1 MAAANVGDS
10 RDGPTREREG
20 EVESSIRA
28 WFSRIQDTIS
38 LAVSSTTRTGIDRK
52 LFERTIRLIEKVMKL
67 CQNPRLNLKNS
78 PPCMLDILPELIEL
92 LKLILKKY
100 DDKINVLNENE
111 YFKVFMDNIDRK
123 LKQVTK
129 LFKDVGEKIFNEN
142 APSRR
147 KLTKYSLIFSH
158 MLADL
163 KAIFPNG
170 HYIGRNFKITK
181 ADAQEF
187 WNKSFGSK

>member
-1 MAAANVGDS
+1 MAVANVSES
-10 RDGPTREREG
+10 RDGPNRESEG
-20 EVESSIRA
+20 ESSIRS
-28 WFSRIQDTIS
+28 WFSKIHENIS
-38 LAVSSTTRTGIDRK
+38 FAVSSTTRTGIDRK
-52 LFERTIRLIEKVMKL
+52 IFDRTIRLIEKVFKL
-67 CQNPRLNLKNS
+67 CQNPKLNLKNS
-78 PPCMLDILPELIEL
+78 PPCMIDILPEMIDL

-100 DDKINVLNENE
+100 EDKINHLNEND

-129 LFKDVGEKIFNEN
+129 LFKDNREAIFEEKH
-142 APSRR
+142 PSRR
-147 KLTKYSLIFSH
+147 KLTKNSLIFSH

-181 ADAQEF
+181 SDAQEF
-187 WNKSFGSK
+187 WNKSFGAG